1 MERIINWEQWRI
13 IAISTV
19 SPLFGYVTPTKG
31 FVYALVVMFALNIWA
46 GMRADGVASM
56 AGYEEYIAKHGT
68 HFTDSLA
75 TWASEKM
82 TNAQGDANHHW
93 SEEDVKSAFERL
105 GLKKPEEST
114 WGDVAYSAN
123 MHYADYFGSSLKTEA
138 DCIKQAYADVSDPDG
153 YPGKIFNRWTSD
165 IIGKRVKVPWKNHI

>member
-1 MERIINWEQWRI
+1 MGKVRYIVVKKHGDSDEHHSENKSHTGESHNYE
-13 IAISTV
+13 A
-19 SPLFGYVTPTKG
+19 SP
-31 FVYALVVMFALNIWA
+31 A
-46 GMRADGVASM
+46 GEKEGKDVIGDTLASM
-56 AGYEEYIAKHGT
+56 AGYEEYIAKYGT
-68 HFTDSLA
+68 HFNDSLA

-82 TNAQGDANHHW
+82 TNSHGDANHHW
-93 SEEDVKSAFERL
+93 SVEDVKSACERL

-123 MHYADYFGSSLKTEA
+123 MHYADYFGSSLKSEA